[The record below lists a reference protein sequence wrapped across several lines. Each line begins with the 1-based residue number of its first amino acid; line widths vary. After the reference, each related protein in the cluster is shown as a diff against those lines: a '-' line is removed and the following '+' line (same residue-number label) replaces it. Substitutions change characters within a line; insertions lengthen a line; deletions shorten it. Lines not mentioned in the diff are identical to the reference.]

1 MEKANRQ
8 LLTPRIR
15 KTGRWMSEKGPPAGK
30 HGRRHGGTYKETHGG
45 THRGTEWHTE
55 GYIEGHSEGHI
66 HLQTLHLR
74 TTLSRCNPGGEPGL
88 RDSCVGFP
96 LFEISFVSSESRPNA
111 LSLCLYHDYRLRQK
125 QGGEQR
131 AGYFSSWVF
140 FASWSFFFPCP
151 TSCVP

>member
-45 THRGTEWHTE
+45 THRGTEGHTKGHSDGHTE

-66 HLQTLHLR
+66 HLQTLGSFRPLFY
-74 TTLSRCNPGGEPGL
+74 LVKVQPGGGAGSA
-88 RDSCVGFP
+88 RFVCR
-96 LFEISFVSSESRPNA
+96 ISFI
-111 LSLCLYHDYRLRQK
+111 
-125 QGGEQR
+125 
-131 AGYFSSWVF
+131 
-140 FASWSFFFPCP
+140 
-151 TSCVP
+151 